1 MGANSING
9 DTSIPVIDLQD
20 FPNQSSKL
28 LAACEEWGCFRLLNF
43 NEILPKTLM
52 LEMQAVARS
61 LCDLPEEIKRRNI
74 DHEVPEDGYAAPS
87 PKYPLY
93 EAIGMQ
99 DLTSTRG
106 VDLFC
111 SQLDAAPQQRETIKK
126 YAEAIDGIAREIV
139 KKMGE
144 SLGVKSENLK
154 FENWKCKSRINKYQ
168 FTPQSFG
175 SLGAPV
181 HTDSG
186 ILTLVH
192 DDEEG
197 VGGLEAMSPSGD
209 FVPFDPWPGTL
220 SILIADMATV
230 WSNGRFRNVKH
241 KIVSKDG
248 KSRVSVTSFVT
259 GLAEILEPLPEL
271 VDDHHPRLFLPI
283 DTEGYRKLRYSKNL
297 HDGEALAL
305 LQPDHIQT

>member
-111 SQLDAAPQQRETIKK
+111 SQLDAAPQQRYT
-126 YAEAIDGIAREIV
+126 Y
-139 KKMGE
+139 
-144 SLGVKSENLK
+144 
-154 FENWKCKSRINKYQ
+154 F
-168 FTPQSFG
+168 
-175 SLGAPV
+175 
-181 HTDSG
+181 DS
-186 ILTLVH
+186 ILTLQIQI
-192 DDEEG
+192 
-197 VGGLEAMSPSGD
+197 
-209 FVPFDPWPGTL
+209 FTL
-220 SILIADMATV
+220 
-230 WSNGRFRNVKH
+230 
-241 KIVSKDG
+241 
-248 KSRVSVTSFVT
+248 
-259 GLAEILEPLPEL
+259 L
-271 VDDHHPRLFLPI
+271 VR
-283 DTEGYRKLRYSKNL
+283 
-297 HDGEALAL
+297 
-305 LQPDHIQT
+305 